1 MEDFRGQGE
10 VIQYSRVGGDL
21 LSNEEKAVN
30 LDNFCMHVCLVFLY
44 MLFGSFCSCFF
55 VVAVLCFFLF
65 LFNQVELP
73 VKDLLCSELL
83 NQGIIVG
90 KTGSA
95 KGMPVF
101 IPLR

>member
-1 MEDFRGQGE
+1 MPSF
-10 VIQYSRVGGDL
+10 SL
-21 LSNEEKAVN
+21 HAVWK
-30 LDNFCMHVCLVFLY
+30 
-44 MLFGSFCSCFF
+44 
-55 VVAVLCFFLF
+55 FLF
-65 LFNQVELP
+65 LFVFFVLFCVFSSFSFNQVELP